1 MVLLDFNPTGSPAT
15 EGREGSLRLVTL
27 IVWHPG
33 LGVVIVKG
41 ILLAGGSGTRLRPV
55 TAVVSKQLLPVYDK
69 PLIYYP
75 LATLMLSGIRE
86 VLVISTP
93 RDLPQIT
100 ALLGDGGQW
109 GISITYAV
117 QGSPDGIAQ
126 SLTIGAAFADGEPIG
141 LILGDNI
148 FYGPSL
154 GTSLA
159 RNSHPQGVHV
169 LAQEVSD
176 PERYAVLEVDANG
189 EPTEVSEKPEQP
201 RSRLAVT
208 GLYFFASD
216 APDVAAGIKPSVR
229 GELEITDVNRAYLR
243 EGRLTYEVL
252 PRGTAWLDAGTV
264 ESLHEASTFVRVVEK
279 RQGVKIACI
288 EEIAWRLGWISDGQ
302 LSSLGEVAGSAE
314 YGKYLR
320 ALLDQR

>member
-1 MVLLDFNPTGSPAT
+1 
-15 EGREGSLRLVTL
+15 
-27 IVWHPG
+27 
-33 LGVVIVKG
+33 VI
-41 ILLAGGSGTRLRPV
+41 
-55 TAVVSKQLLPVYDK
+55 SKQLLPVYDK

-93 RDLPQIT
+93 RDVPQIS
-100 ALLGDGGQW
+100 ALLGDGSQW
-109 GISITYAV
+109 GISISYAV
-117 QGSPDGIAQ
+117 QDSPDGIAQ
-126 SLTIGAAFADGEPIG
+126 SLTIGAEFANGQPIG

-159 RNSHPQGVHV
+159 RNLQPQGVHV

-176 PERYAVLEVDANG
+176 PERYAVLEIGTNG
-189 EPTEVSEKPEQP
+189 EPKDVSEKPEQP

-208 GLYFFASD
+208 GLYFFAAD
-216 APDVAAGIKPSVR
+216 APEVAAEIKPSDR
-229 GELEITDVNRAYLR
+229 GELEITDVNKAYLR

-302 LSSLGEVAGSAE
+302 LVALGEIAGGAD
-314 YGKYLR
+314 YGDYLR
-320 ALLDQR
+320 VLLDQR